1 MSPSNQHHHNCHAV
15 EELKSSKHNIPKL
28 FLSHELA
35 DIAFRAKE
43 QFFPAHRAFLECFA
57 PELAELSESFDKHH
71 PMPIEE
77 VDPQTFKLMLG
88 HVYGISL
95 DTIDWKSQATYLL
108 DPAKKTESRRQIRL
122 HHSQGRSRSMVCQIP
137 QS

>member
-1 MSPSNQHHHNCHAV
+1 MHESFQSTLSLLPRRGGTKVFETQHAKVIPEAMN
-15 EELKSSKHNIPKL
+15 LQMLLSK
-28 FLSHELA
+28 
-35 DIAFRAKE
+35 RAI
-43 QFFPAHRAFLECFA
+43 LECFA

-71 PMPIEE
+71 PMPIED
-77 VDPQTFKLMLG
+77 VDPQTFQLMLG

-108 DPAKKTESRRQIRL
+108 EPAKKTESRRQIRL
-122 HHSQGRSRSMVCQIP
+122 HHSQGRSRSMVSQIP